1 MSEVTNFTNP
11 LSGHEVVEDIL
22 GQIRKRL
29 YSDCS
34 LRGEDGYSGGY
45 FGSVAIKLKCNAVR
59 TASIEMEFPITQSAD
74 VKAPGPDAFPPEDV
88 SEFEIDETIKID
100 LEPNLQEVRKRTRE
114 NSAEAIKDAVD
125 EPVEGAEPET
135 TGRTKRRYTKRAA
148 L

>member
-1 MSEVTNFTNP
+1 MARYGGGLDEFLWNTNANKGDLMSEVTNFTNP

-59 TASIEMEFPITQSAD
+59 TASIEMEFPITHPAV
-74 VKAPGPDAFPPEDV
+74 VKAQGPTAC
-88 SEFEIDETIKID
+88 
-100 LEPNLQEVRKRTRE
+100 
-114 NSAEAIKDAVD
+114 
-125 EPVEGAEPET
+125 
-135 TGRTKRRYTKRAA
+135 
-148 L
+148 